1 VAGRDAGHGAG
12 GRRPSVR
19 AKPPVAVPEPGRRE
33 RRRDQRDQRRLSV
46 SGDGNTYEEVNVS
59 QCTAVVNQ
67 ANTGNQQTQQAL
79 QQYGYYYDAYQ
90 YANQDATQTKVQD
103 ADA

>member
-1 VAGRDAGHGAG
+1 M
-12 GRRPSVR
+12 
-19 AKPPVAVPEPGRRE
+19 
-33 RRRDQRDQRRLSV
+33 
-46 SGDGNTYEEVNVS
+46 NVS

-90 YANQDATQTKVQD
+90 YADQDATQTKVQD